1 MKFADILASAERMLS
16 GGESNRIGATHDCI
30 ASILK
35 SRGILIGVTEVA
47 LSTPSEFFCRG
58 CIVDICYH
66 PYYGNHLVFIPRDH
80 APGEAVFITADTT
93 ADISPIV

>member
-1 MKFADILASAERMLS
+1 MKFADILASAEHMLS
-16 GGESNRIGATHDCI
+16 GGESNRIGATHNHI

-58 CIVDICYH
+58 CVVDICYH
-66 PYYGNHLVFIPRDH
+66 PYYGNHLVFISRDH
-80 APGEAVFITADTT
+80 VPGAVFITADTT
-93 ADISPIV
+93 ADISVIM